1 MDFLITEVQLKTIL
15 NEEQSSKI
23 TDSLKQLESF
33 SKELI
38 INAKKDWN
46 LDFKFLTT
54 WGTSIGGFA
63 APLNHFIRTGN
74 FNLTDQ
80 QITLI
85 LIGIISIYYYNNKT
99 LINKILVNIK
109 SEGIESEFKKVLS
122 KSKELK
128 NSFVRFMTSVTKTM
142 SDTLSILRYAFLI
155 PIISDDIMETLIKS
169 SDIKTAT
176 ALIVK
181 RLLAY
186 GGITFTRDILTN
198 IIEGILKRLS
208 K

>member
-128 NSFVRFMTSVTKTM
+128 NSLVRFMTSVTKTM

>member
-1 MDFLITEVQLKTIL
+1 MDFLITEAQLKTIL

-99 LINKILVNIK
+99 LINKILGNIK

-198 IIEGILKRLS
+198 IIEGILKRLN

>member
-1 MDFLITEVQLKTIL
+1 
-15 NEEQSSKI
+15 
-23 TDSLKQLESF
+23 
-33 SKELI
+33 
-38 INAKKDWN
+38 
-46 LDFKFLTT
+46 
-54 WGTSIGGFA
+54 
-63 APLNHFIRTGN
+63 
-74 FNLTDQ
+74 
-80 QITLI
+80 
-85 LIGIISIYYYNNKT
+85 
-99 LINKILVNIK
+99 
-109 SEGIESEFKKVLS
+109 
-122 KSKELK
+122 
-128 NSFVRFMTSVTKTM
+128 MTSVTKTM

-198 IIEGILKRLS
+198 IIEGILKRLN